1 MQERHKDRTIYFAE
15 QEYTTKKY
23 VIPFINDF
31 LPINSDTTVLE
42 IGCGEGG
49 NLKPFLDLGC
59 RCVGLDL
66 SQKKIELGKQVF
78 ENHPNNSNLELFVE
92 NIYEVVVEQEE
103 KRREEKRRE
112 LSPFD
117 LIILRDVIEHI
128 PNQAKFMEYVKQ
140 FLKPDGKIFFAFPPW
155 HNPFGGHQQIAYS
168 KISLVPFIHL
178 LPKGL
183 YRAILHFFEGDNF
196 LAETNSTIVEEL
208 MDIKETGISIEKF
221 RKILQQSNY
230 IIDKE
235 VLYFI
240 NPNYEIK
247 FKLKPRQLFRILGL
261 IPYLRNF
268 YTTAL
273 YCVVST
279 QLRVN

>member
-1 MQERHKDRTIYFAE
+1 MQERHKNKNLYFAE

-23 VIPFINDF
+23 VIPFITDF
-31 LPINSDTTVLE
+31 LPINPDTTILE

-59 RCVGLDL
+59 QCVGLDL
-66 SQKKIELGKQVF
+66 SRIKIEEGKQIF
-78 ENHPNNSNLELFVE
+78 ENHPNNSKLELFVE
-92 NIYEVVVEQEE
+92 DIYEVVPKVEE
-103 KRREEKRRE
+103 KRREEKRT
-112 LSPFD
+112 LPQFD

-128 PNQAKFMEYVKQ
+128 PNQEKFMEYVKQ

-155 HNPFGGHQQIAYS
+155 HNPFGGHQQICRS
-168 KISLVPFIHL
+168 KISLIPFIHL

-183 YRAILHFFEGDNF
+183 YRAILRTFEKDNF
-196 LAETNSTIVEEL
+196 LPETNSTIVDEL
-208 MDIKETGISIEKF
+208 MSIKETGISIERF
-221 RKILQQSNY
+221 RKILKQSNY
-230 IIDKE
+230 KIDKE

-247 FKLKPRQLFRILGL
+247 FKLKPRQLFHILGL

-268 YTTAL
+268 YTTSL
-273 YCVVST
+273 YCVVG
-279 QLRVN
+279 L